1 MHKKEPEVKEMDLDE
16 VREYIQEHPDEII
29 HITVGKDDDER
40 RQNQTSVK

>member
-16 VREYIQEHPDEII
+16 VREYIQEHPDVII

-40 RQNQTSVK
+40 SQNQTSVK